1 MKYKKLTLENGI
13 VCLLSSIFITSAGSL
28 LFTGETSFTDT
39 AIFDVIS
46 NGNYFLILAVV
57 FALTFF
63 GSSYFGREKYSRF
76 LLLISF
82 MVYAVICTSSA
93 TDSFFCLGACLVLLP
108 ICGYVFSYDCGS
120 CLKKDLSKKLLIT
133 GCVVLALCFSLL
145 FGIQTVCRYL
155 TLSTPCFDFGI
166 FAQMFHNMKQ
176 TLIPLTTCERE
187 MPLSHFA
194 VHVSPIYYLFLP
206 FYAIFPSPITL
217 QICQVLML
225 ASGVIPLVLLTKKLG
240 LSNKSSL
247 VFVALYLFFP
257 ALGGGTYYDLHENK
271 FLAPLILFL
280 FYFIEK
286 EHISM
291 SLLFGVLVCLVKE
304 DAPIYVMFAA
314 VYTVFAKKTSRGKFN
329 GAFLLSAS
337 FLYFGVVT
345 LLLDLY
351 GQGVMNYRYSNFM
364 ANGEGTLSS
373 VVINVI
379 KNPAYVIYEI
389 FGVDSDKADVS
400 KLTFALQMLLPLG
413 FMPFITKKIER
424 IILIL
429 PFILVNLMPDYV
441 YQHSIYFQ
449 YTYGAFPFLLYA
461 CVLNY
466 RDLTPKTKRAVGTL
480 ALCALMLVC
489 TQTVYKRAV
498 YWGKYTSDKET
509 YDEIRNTLEDLP
521 KDASVSAST
530 FFCAALSERSELYS
544 IDNSEQ
550 EHNTDYVVLDLRY
563 SENDPYY
570 ERYIEDNRYSLT
582 YFKSGYMA
590 VFQKTPAE

>member
-13 VCLLSSIFITSAGSL
+13 VCLLSSIFITAAGFL
-28 LFTGETSFTDT
+28 LFAGETVFTDT
-39 AIFDVIS
+39 DIFDIIRNGRYFVILTLL
-46 NGNYFLILAVV
+46 FVV
-57 FALTFF
+57 MFF
-63 GSSYFGREKYSRF
+63 GSSFFEGEKYTKV
-76 LLLISF
+76 LLLVSF
-82 MVYAVICTSSA
+82 MVYAVICMSSV
-93 TDSFFCLGACLVLLP
+93 TDTFFCFGACLVLLP
-108 ICGYVFSYDCGS
+108 VCIYVFSYNCEQY
-120 CLKKDLSKKLLIT
+120 LKKDLSKKVLIT
-133 GCVVLALCFSLL
+133 GCAVFAVCFSLL

-166 FAQMFHNMKQ
+166 FSQMFHNMRQ
-176 TLIPLTTCERE
+176 TLIPATTCERE
-187 MPLSHFA
+187 MLLSHFA

-206 FYAIFPSPITL
+206 FYAVFPSPITL
-217 QICQVLML
+217 QICQVVML

-247 VFVALYLFFP
+247 IFALLYLLFP

-314 VYTVFAKKTSRGKFN
+314 VYTIFSKKTSRGKFN
-329 GAFLLSAS
+329 GAFLLSVS

-345 LLLDLY
+345 MLLNIY

-364 ANGEGTLSS
+364 TNGEGTLST
-373 VVINVI
+373 VVINII
-379 KNPAYVIYEI
+379 KNPAYVIYEM
-389 FGVDSDKADVS
+389 FGIGTGVADIS
-400 KLTFALQMLLPLG
+400 KQTFALQMLLPLG
-413 FMPFITKKIER
+413 FMPFVTKKIER

-441 YQHSIYFQ
+441 YQHDIYFQ
-449 YTYGAFPFLLYA
+449 YTYGTFPFLLYA
-461 CVLNY
+461 SVLNY
-466 RDLTPKTKRAVGTL
+466 RDLSPKTKRVIAMF
-480 ALCALMLVC
+480 ALCASILVC
-489 TQTVYKRAV
+489 TQTVYMRAV
-498 YWGKYTSDKET
+498 YCDRYVSNKKS
-509 YDEIRNTLEDLP
+509 YDEIRNVLENLP

-550 EHNTDYVVLDLRY
+550 EHKTDYVALDLRY

-570 ERYIEDNRYSLT
+570 DQYIEDNRYSLT
-582 YFKSGYMA
+582 YFKSGYIA
-590 VFQKTPAE
+590 VFQKNMD